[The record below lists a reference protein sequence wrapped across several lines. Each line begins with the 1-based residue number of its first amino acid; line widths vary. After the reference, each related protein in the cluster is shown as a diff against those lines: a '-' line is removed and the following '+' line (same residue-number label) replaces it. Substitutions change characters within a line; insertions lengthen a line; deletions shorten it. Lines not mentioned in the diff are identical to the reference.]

1 MFVAIHGRKAIYMIG
16 AILHDRL
23 TNSRFEMQNL
33 FADYVLAEISKFGIE
48 DLPVDLKRLRGTTSQ
63 AALVGLVRGYGV
75 LLRTLTP
82 PRWSTLCPRRTWR
95 SRLSASVTGR
105 ASSSLCVGRK
115 NQSMRSDGFELVAS
129 HG

>member
-1 MFVAIHGRKAIYMIG
+1 MPSLPTAHAFPQVKFATREMFRMFVAIHGRKAIYMIG

-75 LLRTLTP
+75 
-82 PRWSTLCPRRTWR
+82 
-95 SRLSASVTGR
+95 
-105 ASSSLCVGRK
+105 
-115 NQSMRSDGFELVAS
+115 
-129 HG
+129 